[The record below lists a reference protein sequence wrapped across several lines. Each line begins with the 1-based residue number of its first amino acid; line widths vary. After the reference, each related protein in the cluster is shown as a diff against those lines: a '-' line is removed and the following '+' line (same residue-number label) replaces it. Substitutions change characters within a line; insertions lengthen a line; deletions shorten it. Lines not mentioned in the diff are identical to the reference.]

1 MILKKITKLSLDTIV
16 RKKEEIDMTNT
27 GRSMRRRGDA
37 LSESIYDATIE
48 LIKKVGY
55 TNLTFQQI
63 AQAAQTSRT
72 VMYRR
77 WKTTFDLIQ
86 EIMVYRTTKALGGE
100 LIDQIEDTGSLR
112 GDLLQLLT
120 LYQSVY
126 TEVGHEIMN
135 VILFEM
141 GQDNS
146 KITEIEINATNKN
159 ILIMRKLLGFAKIRG
174 EKIKDISDATLTLP
188 FDLIRVENFLRKDVI
203 DAKRLEL
210 LVDEILLPVFLA

>member
-1 MILKKITKLSLDTIV
+1 MKTI
-16 RKKEEIDMTNT
+16 RKKVDIYMKNT
-27 GRSMRRRGDA
+27 SRSMRRRGDA
-37 LSESIYDATIE
+37 LSESIYNATIE

-63 AQAAQTSRT
+63 ALAAKTSRT

-77 WKTTFDLIQ
+77 WKTTFDLIR
-86 EIMVYRTTKALGGE
+86 EIMVYKTTNALDGE
-100 LIDQIEDTGSLR
+100 LIDKIEDTGSLR

-126 TEVGHEIMN
+126 AEVGYEIMN
-135 VILFEM
+135 AILFEM
-141 GQDNS
+141 GQDNKKMS
-146 KITEIEINATNKN
+146 EIEVNATNKN
-159 ILIMRKLLGFAKIRG
+159 IMIMRKLLGYAKGRG
-174 EKIKDISDATLTLP
+174 ENIKSVSDATLTLP
-188 FDLIRVENFLRKDVI
+188 FDLIRVENLLRKDAI